1 MRPHA
6 ALSIQLLSA
15 PDGLPLAEVD
25 PEGLA
30 ALDELGLV
38 IRGNE
43 FDQASNPD
51 GAHLRLTPDGRRY
64 ARRALDGV

>member
-1 MRPHA
+1 MTPHA

-15 PDGLPLAEVD
+15 PDGLPLAAAD

-43 FDQASNPD
+43 SDQAAHPD
-51 GAHLRLTPDGRRY
+51 GTHLRLTPAGRRY
-64 ARRALDGV
+64 ARQALDAV